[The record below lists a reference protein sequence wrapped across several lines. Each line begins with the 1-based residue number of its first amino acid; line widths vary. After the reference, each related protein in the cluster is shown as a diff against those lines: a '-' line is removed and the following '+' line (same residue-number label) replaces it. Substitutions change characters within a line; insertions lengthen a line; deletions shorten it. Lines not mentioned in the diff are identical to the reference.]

1 MKRESY
7 LSQPHPLEVYPVF
20 SGTDIIMRK
29 NIELV
34 EKEETQDGKKSRYK
48 VWECEEIQCRCE
60 GNITKDEIEKNFEH
74 LWEIA
79 DKKTEVEA
87 IGKES
92 VLKKEPTVA
101 DRLDVLE
108 SGLAELAEVIAN
120 G

>member
-7 LSQPHPLEVYPVF
+7 LSQPQPFEVYPVF

-34 EKEETQDGKKSRYK
+34 EKEEVQDGNKSKYN
-48 VWECEEIQCRCE
+48 VWECDEVQCRCE

-74 LWEIA
+74 WWEIA
-79 DKKTEVEA
+79 DKKTEVES
-87 IGKES
+87 IDKES
-92 VLKKEPTVA
+92 GSKKEPTVA
-101 DRLDVLE
+101 DRLDALE
-108 SGLAELAEVIAN
+108 SGLAELAEVMCN

>member
-7 LSQPHPLEVYPVF
+7 LSQPQPLEIYPVF

-34 EKEETQDGKKSRYK
+34 EKEEIHDGKKSNCKAWECDEVQYRYK
-48 VWECEEIQCRCE
+48 GRIAR
-60 GNITKDEIEKNFEH
+60 DDIEKKFEC
-74 LWEIA
+74 WWDIA
-79 DKKTEVEA
+79 EGKTEVEA
-87 IGKES
+87 IDKES

-101 DRLDVLE
+101 DRLDALE